1 MASNVGKIL
10 GRGFA
15 FPPRLGPDGRF
26 AWSEGSANIRDSIRV
41 ILMTEMR
48 ERLMLPDFGCG
59 LRSFLYEPNVVT
71 THRLIEDRARRAL
84 ATWEPRIRVEELTVD
99 ADPEDPDAAVLSIT
113 YQLIATG
120 SQDRIGLTLL
130 LGG

>member
-1 MASNVGKIL
+1 MTTDAGRVL

-26 AWSEGSANIRDSIRV
+26 AWSEGTANVRDSIRV
-41 ILMTEMR
+41 ILMTELQ

-59 LRSFLYEPNVVT
+59 LRSFLYEPNVVS
-71 THRLIEDRARRAL
+71 THRLIADRSRRAL
-84 ATWEPRIRVEELTVD
+84 ATWEPRIRVEELTVEP
-99 ADPEDPDAAVLSIT
+99 DPQDPDGAVLSIT
-113 YQLIATG
+113 YQLTATG
-120 SQDRIGLTLL
+120 AEDNLRLTLL

>member
-1 MASNVGKIL
+1 MTTRAGEIF

-26 AWSEGSANIRDSIRV
+26 EWSEGPANIRDSIRV
-41 ILMTEMR
+41 ILMTELQ

-59 LRSFLYEPNVVT
+59 LRSFLFEPNIVT

-84 ATWEPRIRVEELTVD
+84 ATWEPRISVEDLTVEP
-99 ADPEDPDAAVLSIT
+99 DPEDQDGAILSLT
-113 YQLIATG
+113 YQLVATG
-120 SQDRIGLTLL
+120 AEDRLSLSL
-130 LGG
+130 VLGG